1 MEIPEKEDEEG
12 GEAGGGGGGK
22 EELPADTHHFCHNRD
37 IKSVAT
43 KPVGGKE
50 GDDASSLKVSIMI
63 CNRQSPTKCAT
74 TERVLPTRSN
84 FTRRNFSRLTF
95 FCFYEKSKRKRIVIE
110 YPLNPNQSDI
120 V

>member
-12 GEAGGGGGGK
+12 GEAGGGGGK

-50 GDDASSLKVSIMI
+50 GDDASSLKPIEEAALKETDRRDEGKLKAKAKAKVREDRRAKSLLGSEK
-63 CNRQSPTKCAT
+63 RASD
-74 TERVLPTRSN
+74 RLP
-84 FTRRNFSRLTF
+84 
-95 FCFYEKSKRKRIVIE
+95 
-110 YPLNPNQSDI
+110 P
-120 V
+120 